1 MIINRI
7 FKFILLV
14 SILAVTW
21 TNVRS
26 QTQVPLKQL
35 LDTATKNYPAILASA
50 ALEKASEENVKS
62 VRRTVIPNVNVSV
75 QANYSTYNNLTG
87 MFNPE
92 HILPV
97 SGPPSSTNLNDMVW
111 GSASGLLMKWEPYTF
126 GRRNNEIKAAESTH
140 EASTSIKDLTLLEH
154 SVQLSSTYLDYL
166 LAIQI
171 LDLLESDQERSRSNY
186 EQAVALANSGLVSG
200 VDTARFRTELSK
212 VKINILQQHNTI
224 HEYKEKLSELIAA
237 DLPENL
243 ADSTFFKVLPK
254 SPGVSGV
261 IHPKEKLAIAQWN
274 ASQYQFRAEKLS
286 WLPTLSLWGT
296 AYGRGSGV
304 QLDNNGNTFVNN
316 PTDGFN
322 LTRFNYGLGLQ
333 LTMPLTQISRYKTHW
348 KAKEWEAEADQ
359 QQLEEV
365 RLALN
370 KQKSIA
376 DQSLQTAMAIAQET
390 PFQVQD
396 ARFAYE
402 TVQSRY
408 QAGLVSFTELIE
420 SQNELIT
427 AEIELRKSYWEAW
440 KALLYTAAVNGNLEI
455 FLNQL

>member
-1 MIINRI
+1 MIRK
-7 FKFILLV
+7 FKLILLA
-14 SILAVTW
+14 SILAVSW

-26 QTQVPLKQL
+26 QTQPTIVQL
-35 LDTATKNYPAILASA
+35 LDTAKKNYPAILASA
-50 ALEKASEENVKS
+50 SLERASEEKVKS
-62 VRRTVIPNVNVSV
+62 TRRLLVPEVS
-75 QANYSTYNNLTG
+75 ASTYINYVTYNNITG
-87 MFNPE
+87 MFFPE
-92 HILPV
+92 YFLPV
-97 SGPPSSTNLNDMVW
+97 SGPPSARNLNDMVW
-111 GSASGLLMKWEPYTF
+111 GSAAGLLMKWEPYTF

-166 LAIQI
+166 LAMQI

-186 EQAVALANSGLVSG
+186 EQAVVLANSGLVSG

-212 VKINILQQHNTI
+212 VKINILQQQNTI

-243 ADSTFFKVLPK
+243 ADSTFLKVLPRL
-254 SPGVSGV
+254 PEVSGV
-261 IHPKEKLAIAQWN
+261 IHPKENLAIAQWN
-274 ASQYQFRAEKLS
+274 AAQYQFKAEKLS
-286 WLPTLSLWGT
+286 WLPTLSVWGT

-304 QLDNNGNTFVNN
+304 QLDNNGNSFVNN

-333 LTMPLTQISRYKTHW
+333 LTMPLTQISRYKTQW
-348 KAKEWEAEADQ
+348 KAKEWETEAYK

-365 RLALN
+365 RLTLN
-370 KQKSIA
+370 KQKTIA
-376 DQSLQTAMAIAQET
+376 DKALETAMAIARET
-390 PFQVQD
+390 PYQVED
-396 ARFAYE
+396 ALYAYE
-402 TVQSRY
+402 AAQSRY
-408 QAGLVSFTELIE
+408 QAGLMSFTELIE